1 VPWKILLSENMICM
15 IKKSDQP
22 VEKEVVMPKTVTLYL
37 STSPY
42 SYENTLTSARI
53 AESALNKGHT
63 VNLIASADGVY
74 CFLTKQKAKGILNA
88 EEEFARLIQKGLK
101 VYL

>member
-1 VPWKILLSENMICM
+1 
-15 IKKSDQP
+15 
-22 VEKEVVMPKTVTLYL
+22 MPEERRFYMSKTVTLYL

-42 SYENTLTSARI
+42 SYENTLSTVRI
-53 AESALNKGHT
+53 ADAALNKGHT

-74 CFLTKQKAKGILNA
+74 CFLKKQKAKGITNA
-88 EEEFARLIQKGLK
+88 EEEFSRLIQKGLK

>member
-1 VPWKILLSENMICM
+1 MGRTL
-15 IKKSDQP
+15 
-22 VEKEVVMPKTVTLYL
+22 TLYV

-42 SYENTLTSARI
+42 SYENTLTTARI
-53 AESALNKGHT
+53 AESALNKGHA

-74 CFLTKQKAKGILNA
+74 CFLKKQKAKGITNA
-88 EEEFARLIQKGLK
+88 EEEFSRLIGKGLK

>member
-1 VPWKILLSENMICM
+1 MS
-15 IKKSDQP
+15 
-22 VEKEVVMPKTVTLYL
+22 KTMTLYL

-42 SYENTLTSARI
+42 SYENTLTTVRLADSG
-53 AESALNKGHT
+53 LNKKHA

-74 CFLTKQKAKGILNA
+74 CFLKKQKAKGITNA
-88 EEEFARLIQKGLK
+88 EEEFSKLIQKGLK

>member
-1 VPWKILLSENMICM
+1 MG
-15 IKKSDQP
+15 
-22 VEKEVVMPKTVTLYL
+22 KTLTLYV

-42 SYENTLTSARI
+42 SYENTLTTARI
-53 AESALNKGHT
+53 ADSALSKGHT

-74 CFLTKQKAKGILNA
+74 SFLKKQKAKGITNA
-88 EEEFARLIQKGLK
+88 EEEFSRLIKKGLK

>member
-1 VPWKILLSENMICM
+1 
-15 IKKSDQP
+15 
-22 VEKEVVMPKTVTLYL
+22 MPRTITLYL

-42 SYENTLTSARI
+42 SYENTLTSVRI
-53 AESALNKGHT
+53 AESALNKGLI

-88 EEEFARLIQKGLK
+88 EEEFSRLVQKGLR

>member
-1 VPWKILLSENMICM
+1 
-15 IKKSDQP
+15 
-22 VEKEVVMPKTVTLYL
+22 MPKTITLYL

-42 SYENTLTSARI
+42 SFENTLTSVRI

-63 VNLIASADGVY
+63 VNLVASADGVY
-74 CFLTKQKAKGILNA
+74 CFLSKQKAKGILNA

>member
-1 VPWKILLSENMICM
+1 MG
-15 IKKSDQP
+15 
-22 VEKEVVMPKTVTLYL
+22 KTMTLYL

-42 SYENTLTSARI
+42 SYENTLTTVRLAD
-53 AESALNKGHT
+53 SALNKGHT

-74 CFLTKQKAKGILNA
+74 CFLKKQKAKGITNA
-88 EEEFARLIQKGLK
+88 EEEFSRLLQKGLK

>member
-1 VPWKILLSENMICM
+1 MS
-15 IKKSDQP
+15 
-22 VEKEVVMPKTVTLYL
+22 KTMTLFL

-42 SYENTLTSARI
+42 SYENTVTTVRL
-53 AESALNKGHT
+53 AESALDKGHT

-74 CFLTKQKAKGILNA
+74 CFLKKQKARGIMNA
-88 EEEFARLIQKGLK
+88 EEEFSRLIQKGLK

>member
-1 VPWKILLSENMICM
+1 MS
-15 IKKSDQP
+15 
-22 VEKEVVMPKTVTLYL
+22 KTITLYL

-42 SYENTLTSARI
+42 SSENTLTSARI

-74 CFLTKQKAKGILNA
+74 CFLSKQKAKGILNA
-88 EEEFARLIQKGLK
+88 EEEFTRLMGKGLK